1 MQAAGACSCLQVM
14 GIVAGKPFQY
24 KFDKC
29 SKFHMIARKKVV
41 LPYGMMCDAHDI
53 VVMVFLF
60 DEHWLEFDSCRL
72 WMLDGLAAY
81 GRKRSRQKWPCR
93 C

>member
-1 MQAAGACSCLQVM
+1 M
-14 GIVAGKPFQY
+14 VA
-24 KFDKC
+24 
-29 SKFHMIARKKVV
+29 RNKVV
-41 LPYGMMCDAHDI
+41 LPYGKMCDAHDI

-60 DEHWLEFDSCRL
+60 DKHLLEFNSCSL

-81 GRKRSRQKWPCR
+81 GRKRSWQKWSCR